1 MTGLA
6 TGHFLSSVLYLKV
19 STEEGL
25 AEDKL
30 FTEYLQKLLNLQV
43 YQNHP

>member
-1 MTGLA
+1 MTDLA
-6 TGHFLSSVLYLKV
+6 IGHFLPSILYLKV
-19 STEEGL
+19 NTESL

-43 YQNHP
+43 YQNNP